1 MSLTTTVNNKKIING
16 WAFYDWANS
25 AYFLVISTAIFPNYF
40 ISNTDA
46 YIKFFGFEIANS
58 AFYSLLISIAYIII
72 AISTPLLSGV
82 ADYSGNRKNF
92 LKIFTTFGSLGCIA
106 LFWFVDSATMWVGI
120 IAFVVAT
127 IGCAGSLVF
136 YDSFLPDIASED
148 QYDKVSA
155 RGYSYGYIGS
165 VLLLIFILFMAFKP
179 QFFGISDE
187 LLPFRIGFILV
198 GLWWISF
205 AQITFRRLPKYRVAK
220 EDKSDMFANGFK
232 EIKKAYKNL
241 KHKKHTKR
249 YLYAFFF
256 YFSGVQTV
264 IYLASAFA
272 SKVLGFEATELIG
285 IILILQLIAIPG
297 AYLFSYV
304 AKIKTSKF
312 SMLLM
317 IAIWAVICVLA
328 SMVASKPLFY
338 IIAAFVGLVLGGIQS
353 MSRSTYSKM
362 LDKEEEDLTCYYSFY
377 DVLYKASV
385 VFGTALFAILEIVFD
400 DMRVSVFGLAVLFVI
415 GFIILS
421 TVTIKSEPNIITD

>member
-1 MSLTTTVNNKKIING
+1 MSQTIAKNNKKIING

-40 ISNTDA
+40 IANTDP
-46 YIKFFGFEIANS
+46 YIKFFGVEIVNS
-58 AFYSLLISIAYIII
+58 AFYSLLVSIAYIII
-72 AISTPLLSGV
+72 AATTPILSGV
-82 ADYSGNRKNF
+82 ADFAGNRKNF
-92 LKIFTTFGSLGCIA
+92 LKFFTLIGSMGCIA
-106 LFWFVDSATMWVGI
+106 LFWFKGDATMWVGI

-127 IGCAGSLVF
+127 VGCAGGLVF

-155 RGYSYGYIGS
+155 KGYSYGYFGS
-165 VLLLIFILFMAFKP
+165 VLLLVFILFMGFKP
-179 QFFGISDE
+179 EFFGITDA
-187 LLPFRIGFILV
+187 LLPYRIGFILV

-205 AQITFRRLPKYRVAK
+205 AQITFNRLPRYRVKK
-220 EDKSDMFANGFK
+220 EGSKDMLMNGFQ

-241 KHKKHTKR
+241 KEKPQTKR
-249 YLYAFFF
+249 YLIAFFF

-264 IYLASAFA
+264 IFLASAFA
-272 SKVLGFEATELIG
+272 SKVLGFEAVELIG

-297 AYLFSYV
+297 AYLFSYI
-304 AKIKTSKF
+304 AKLRSSKF

-328 SMVASKPLFY
+328 SFVTSKLPFY
-338 IIAAFVGLVLGGIQS
+338 LIAGFVGLVLGGIQS

-362 LDKEEEDLTCYYSFY
+362 LDKNETDLACYYSFY
-377 DVLYKASV
+377 DVLFKLSV

-400 DMRVSVFGLAVLFVI
+400 DMRISVFGLAVLFII
-415 GFIILS
+415 GFVILS
-421 TVTIKSEPNIITD
+421 TVTIKSESNAITE